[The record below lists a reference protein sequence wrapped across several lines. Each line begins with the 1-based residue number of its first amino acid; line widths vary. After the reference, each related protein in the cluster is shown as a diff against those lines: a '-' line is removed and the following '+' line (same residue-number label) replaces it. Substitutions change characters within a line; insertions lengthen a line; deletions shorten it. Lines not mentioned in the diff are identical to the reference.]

1 MYRVKLC
8 SIVLAALLLA
18 GCVVAHG
25 RQPRGRALG
34 HHKHHVHG
42 ARCGH
47 VWHGGKLVTVS
58 VGHVHGPSCGHRL
71 HKGRWQIDLPSD

>member
-1 MYRVKLC
+1 MYRAKLC

-25 RQPRGRALG
+25 RRPRGRALG

-42 ARCGH
+42 ASCGH

-58 VGHVHGPSCGHRL
+58 VGHVHGPSCGHRF
-71 HKGRWQIDLPSD
+71 HKGRWRIGLSEE